1 MHDVLNPF
9 YNTFPHVIGAILIL
23 IIGLIVAAILSA
35 LVRGVLQRTGLGQR
49 IATRV
54 FGRERAATMDIASGV
69 GRAVYY
75 LVLIFVAIAVL
86 NALGL
91 AIVTQPLTAFLNT
104 LLSYLPRLIGAIL
117 LFVVAWLLATILRAI
132 VLQAL
137 RALHVDERLARNSA
151 TAPAAGEAGESS
163 FSRTASEVVYYL
175 VFLFFLPAI
184 LGALGLAG
192 LLAPVQSL
200 VTIVLNFLPRLIS
213 AAIILVIGI
222 FVARIVRRLVA
233 DLLAAAGVDRFSE
246 RIGLGAAAGGMR
258 MSALLGLVVYVLMLI
273 PVLTASL
280 DALQLGAV
288 TQPISNMLN
297 RILLALPNIFAAAV
311 LLAIAYAVSRV
322 VANIVTSVLTGFGF
336 NRLVAQLGF
345 GQTATVT
352 TAESRTPAGYIGTLA
367 QLIILFFAAIEAL
380 QLLGFT
386 FVATLISQFVQL
398 AGHIILGL
406 IIFAI
411 GVFIARWAAGAV
423 RGSGV
428 AQAGLLAF
436 VAQAAILVLAG
447 AMALRQMGVAD
458 DIINLAFGLLL
469 GAVAVATAIAFG
481 VGGREVAGRELAR
494 WVDAARQETL
504 PAPAPPPPPAL
515 PGAGSGGEMTK

>member
-9 YNTFPHVIGAILIL
+9 YNTFPSVIGAILIL
-23 IIGLIVAAILSA
+23 IIGIIIAAVLSS
-35 LVRGVLQRTGLGQR
+35 LVRGVLRRTGFAQR
-49 IATRV
+49 IAGRV
-54 FGRERAATMDIASGV
+54 FGQERAATMDIASGV

-75 LVLIFVAIAVL
+75 LILIFVAIAVL
-86 NALGL
+86 NALHL
-91 AIVTQPLTAFLNT
+91 TVVTQPLTTFLNT
-104 LLSYLPRLIGAIL
+104 ILAYLPRLIGAAL
-117 LFVVAWLLATILRAI
+117 LFVVAWLLATILRA
-132 VLQAL
+132 VVVQAL
-137 RALHVDERLARNSA
+137 RAFHVDERLARGST
-151 TAPAAGEAGESS
+151 TAPAADQPQSS
-163 FSRTASEVVYYL
+163 FSHTLGEVVYYL

-200 VTIVLNFLPRLIS
+200 VGIVLAFLPRLIS
-213 AAIILVIGI
+213 AAIILVVGL
-222 FVARIVRRLVA
+222 FVARLVRRIVA
-233 DLLAAAGVDRFSE
+233 NLLAAAGLDRFSE
-246 RIGLGAAAGGMR
+246 RIGLGTAAGGMR
-258 MSALLGLVVYVLMLI
+258 MSDLLGLVVYVLILI
-273 PVLTASL
+273 PVVTASL

-322 VANIVTSVLTGFGF
+322 VANVVTSLLTGFGF
-336 NRLVAQLGF
+336 NHLVAQLGL
-345 GQTATVT
+345 GQAATVT
-352 TAESRTPAGYIGTLA
+352 APESRTPAGYIGTLA
-367 QLIILFFAAIEAL
+367 QIVILFFATIEAL

-386 FVATLISQFVQL
+386 FVATLISQFMVL

-411 GVFIARWAAGAV
+411 GVFIARWAARAV

-494 WVDAARQETL
+494 WVDATRQQTL
-504 PAPAPPPPPAL
+504 AVPPPPAAR
-515 PGAGSGGEMTK
+515 PGTGASGEADV

>member
-1 MHDVLNPF
+1 MQDVLNPF

-23 IIGLIVAAILSA
+23 IIGIIVAAILSA

-49 IATRV
+49 IAGRV

-104 LLSYLPRLIGAIL
+104 LLMYLPRLIGAAL

-137 RALHVDERLARNSA
+137 RAFHVDERLARNSA
-151 TAPAAGEAGESS
+151 TAPAAGGEDAGS
-163 FSRTASEVVYYL
+163 FSRTLSEVVYYL

-200 VTIVLNFLPRLIS
+200 VAIVLNFLPRLIS
-213 AAIILVIGI
+213 AAIILVVGI
-222 FVARIVRRLVA
+222 FVARIVRRIVA
-233 DLLAAAGVDRFSE
+233 SLLAAAGVDRFSE

-258 MSALLGLVVYVLMLI
+258 MSDLLGLVVYVLILI
-273 PVLTASL
+273 PVITASL

-322 VANIVTSVLTGFGF
+322 VASIITSLLTGFGF
-336 NRLVAQLGF
+336 NRLVAQLGI
-345 GQTATVT
+345 GQAAAATP
-352 TAESRTPAGYIGTLA
+352 ESRTPAGYIGTLA
-367 QLIILFFAAIEAL
+367 QLTILFFAAIEAL

-411 GVFIARWAAGAV
+411 GVFIARWADRAV

-428 AQAGLLAF
+428 AQAGLLGFIAR
-436 VAQAAILVLAG
+436 AAILVLAG

-494 WVDAARQETL
+494 WVDAARHETL

-515 PGAGSGGEMTK
+515 PGAGSGDEMAQ